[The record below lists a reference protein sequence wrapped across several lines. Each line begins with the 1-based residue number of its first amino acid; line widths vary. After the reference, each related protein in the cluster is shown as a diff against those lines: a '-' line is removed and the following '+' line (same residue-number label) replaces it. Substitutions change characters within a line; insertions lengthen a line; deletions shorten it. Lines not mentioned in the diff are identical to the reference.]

1 MPRNDF
7 QTDNFYMEDGDNTI
21 MAYHAGDGSRLS
33 ELAVDVSSY
42 QAELD
47 RDALKQAGVTI
58 AFIRVGYRA
67 MARKAN
73 WWQMR
78 CFRRI

>member
-1 MPRNDF
+1 MLDGDIPNCEFYKIVKEVPRNDF
-7 QTDNFYMEDGDNTI
+7 QTDNFCMEDGDSTI

-47 RDALKQAGVTI
+47 WDALKQAGVTI
-58 AFIRVGYRA
+58 ACIRV
-67 MARKAN
+67 
-73 WWQMR
+73 
-78 CFRRI
+78 